1 REEDSPWREKELEKQ
16 LARALQVERELTV
29 VITEYKVNTAQATLK
44 QLEEYF
50 TCPLCFEIM
59 ACPYALIPPNCGHTF
74 CATCILKWF
83 FSRLHRGC
91 GGWHEAVDCP
101 MCRSPLPYTPDQ
113 TPRPD
118 FSFPFTPNRTADIA
132 IRGSINS
139 IFHDLASVTV
149 TGLNPLSDWN
159 EDGHIR
165 QEWFKRE
172 RAGRAEI
179 SSIAA
184 QWNTLKPMDFVN
196 IKARL
201 EV

>member
-1 REEDSPWREKELEKQ
+1 MFIANHHFR
-16 LARALQVERELTV
+16 
-29 VITEYKVNTAQATLK
+29 
-44 QLEEYF
+44 
-50 TCPLCFEIM
+50 
-59 ACPYALIPPNCGHTF
+59 ACPYVSIPRNCGHTF

-101 MCRSPLPYTPDQ
+101 LCRSALPYTPDK
-113 TPRPD
+113 TPRAE

-132 IRGSINS
+132 IRGLINT
-139 IFHDLASVTV
+139 IFHDPESVAAAV
-149 TGLNPLSDWN
+149 PNPLSDWS
-159 EDGHIR
+159 EDGHTR

-172 RAGRAEI
+172 RAGRTEMT
-179 SSIAA
+179 SIAT
-184 QWNTLKPMDFVN
+184 QWDNLRPMDFVN